1 MEECRMSQR
10 KLHHLL
16 DARQLLLHTTEVVI
30 SDEVDVPL
38 AFLSLDWVYDFKPR
52 GRHDDTRLLRLQF
65 IDLKGAFITQ

>member
-1 MEECRMSQR
+1 MSQR

-16 DARQLLLHTTEVVI
+16 DIRQLLLHTTEVVI

-38 AFLSLDWVYDFKPR
+38 PLLSLDLFFDCELR
-52 GRHDDTRLLRLQF
+52 GRHDDTRLLRLQL